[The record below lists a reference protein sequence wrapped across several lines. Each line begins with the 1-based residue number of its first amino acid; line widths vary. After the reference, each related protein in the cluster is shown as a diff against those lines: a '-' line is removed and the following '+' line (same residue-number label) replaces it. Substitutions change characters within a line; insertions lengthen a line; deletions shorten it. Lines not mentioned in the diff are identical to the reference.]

1 MLSAL
6 VDNTRTDKNT
16 THSYLDLYQE
26 LLSSR
31 KHSAKSVLEIG
42 IHRGG
47 STKLWYDFFPNATI
61 HALDI
66 LHLNEIPNDLKNNDR
81 IQLYTSTNAY
91 DETFFKKTF
100 IDKNLKF
107 DFMLDDGAHTLE
119 TQKEFIRLYSQLMT
133 DDGILIIEDV
143 QSWDWMT
150 VLVKQ
155 VPEILKP
162 YIMLYDFRGIKNQY
176 DDLVFV
182 IDKTRN
188 PNMLRYVQ
196 SFDIFDTLLARTVK
210 VPSDLFDIIEQK
222 FPYPNFKQI
231 RLLAEQNCNGTMDS
245 IYNNI
250 QQLTNQPKELIQKL
264 REFELQTEME
274 NTIPIMTNILRI
286 NDGDILVSDMYLSH
300 NEIRRLLDYHKINPN
315 TTLYVSPGGK
325 YNGSMWHK
333 LVQEYRILSHTGDN
347 YHSDILMAA
356 KYNILS
362 NHTVYHIFRIIEIF
376 FLTRNFEVSTFLR
389 KFRLMNPYIENSE
402 EWYTYEV
409 QISINIPLLIFMCH
423 KLAEI
428 LQKENRTTV
437 LFLTRDGCLLIKLF
451 SFIYP
456 QYKSVYLHSS
466 RIINLEYTDDYISY
480 LKANYN
486 KDTCLLF
493 DLHGVFNSG
502 RKMWQTFFGHFPRIF
517 IFDLTTIVDI
527 TDNITYI
534 TTSNP
539 HLEKL
544 NLDLCGCLID
554 YKNNKAIRMPPE
566 YDLHL
571 VSIAHKTVQQFIDY
585 TNNKQLLCDKLFKD
599 DKIWSNYYINYG
611 TPNIKNK
618 NYDDHNKTLTY
629 FANHYKTDKG
639 NQDGCAHY
647 YTIIYQEI
655 ISDIL
660 DKDPYKRVDLL
671 EIGLNRDNT
680 DSIPSLLMWNDYFT
694 TNINITGFDINPDF
708 YKFNKQY
715 KNIKI
720 YIGDQSNEEDLQQLK
735 YKEYDIIIDDGY
747 HASKHQQISFKTLW
761 SSVKSGG
768 YYIIENLHFQP
779 EKETCISTRMLFQ
792 LWQNNYWFTN
802 EYINKEDIDLIK
814 QQIKSIKFYD
824 SKSTN
829 CGNNTKNAFL
839 YVEKL

>member
-6 VDNTRTDKNT
+6 VDDTRTDKNT
-16 THSYLDLYQE
+16 AHSYLDLYQE

-31 KHSAKSVLEIG
+31 KNSAKSVLEVG
-42 IHRGG
+42 IHLGG
-47 STKLWYDFFPNATI
+47 SIKLWYDFFPNATI

-66 LHLNEIPNDLKNNDR
+66 LHLNEIADDLKNINR
-81 IQLYTSTNAY
+81 IQLYTSTNVY
-91 DETFFKKTF
+91 DETFLKKTF

-107 DFMLDDGAHTLE
+107 DFMLDDGPHTLE

-133 DDGILIIEDV
+133 DDGILIIEDI
-143 QSWDWMT
+143 QSWDCMT

-162 YIMLYDFRGIKNQY
+162 YIMLYDLRNKKNRY

-182 IDKTRN
+182 IDKKQN
-188 PNMLRYVQ
+188 PNTLKYVQ
-196 SFDIFDTLLARTVK
+196 SFDIFDTLLARTVV

-231 RLLAEQNCNGTMDS
+231 RLLAEKNCNGTMDG
-245 IYNNI
+245 IYSNI
-250 QQLTNQPKELIQKL
+250 QQLTNEPKEIIQIL
-264 REFELQTEME
+264 REFELQIEME
-274 NTIPIMTNILRI
+274 NTIPIMTNIVRI
-286 NDGDILVSDMYLSH
+286 NDGDILVSDMYLSPY
-300 NEIRRLLDYHKINPN
+300 EIRKLLDYHKINPN

-325 YNGSMWHK
+325 YNGSMWQK

-347 YHSDILMAA
+347 YHSDIQMAA
-356 KYNILS
+356 KYNIQG
-362 NHTVYHIFRIIEIF
+362 NHTKYHIFRVLETF

-389 KFRLMNPYIENSE
+389 KFRLMNPYKENSE
-402 EWYTYEV
+402 EWYTYEE
-409 QISINIPLLIFMCH
+409 QICINIPLLIFICH

-456 QYKSVYLHSS
+456 QYKSVHLHSS

-493 DLHGVFNSG
+493 DLHGSFNSG
-502 RKMWQTFFGHFPRIF
+502 KNMWQTNFGYLPRIF

-527 TDNITYI
+527 ADNITYI

-539 HLEKL
+539 FIENL
-544 NLDLCGCLID
+544 NLDFCGCLVD
-554 YKNNKAIRMPPE
+554 YKNNKAIRMPAG
-566 YDLHL
+566 YDLNL

-599 DKIWSNYYINYG
+599 DKLWSNYYINHG
-611 TPNIKNK
+611 SVSIKN
-618 NYDDHNKTLTY
+618 NNLQDNKTLT
-629 FANHYKTDKG
+629 FLANHYKTDKG
-639 NQDGCAHY
+639 NEYSCAHH

-660 DKDPYKRVDLL
+660 EKFPLKRIDLL
-671 EIGLNRDNT
+671 EIGLNCNNT
-680 DSIPSLLMWNDYFT
+680 DTIPSLLMWNDYFY
-694 TNINITGFDINPDF
+694 TNINITGFDINPNF
-708 YKFNKQY
+708 HKFNKQY
-715 KNIKI
+715 NNIKI
-720 YIGDQSNEEDLQQLK
+720 YIGDQSNKDDLQQLK
-735 YKEYDIIIDDGY
+735 HKEYDIIIDDGY

-768 YYIIENLHFQP
+768 YYIIENLHYQP
-779 EKETCISTRMLFQ
+779 EKETCILTRILFQ
-792 LWQNNYWFTN
+792 LWQNSYWFTS
-802 EYINKEDIDLIK
+802 EFINKQDIDLIK
-814 QQIKSIKFYD
+814 PQIKSIKFYD
-824 SKSTN
+824 SKSKSW
-829 CGNNTKNAFL
+829 GDNTRNAFV
-839 YVEKL
+839 YIEKL

>member
-6 VDNTRTDKNT
+6 VDDTRTDKNT
-16 THSYLDLYQE
+16 AHSYLDLYQE

-31 KHSAKSVLEIG
+31 KNSAKSVLEVG

-47 STKLWYDFFPNATI
+47 SIKLWYDFFPNATI

-66 LHLNEIPNDLKNNDR
+66 LHLNEIADDLKNINR

-107 DFMLDDGAHTLE
+107 DFMLDDGPHTLE

-143 QSWDWMT
+143 QSWDWMAI
-150 VLVKQ
+150 LVKQ

-162 YIMLYDFRGIKNQY
+162 YIMIYDLRDKKKQY

-182 IDKTRN
+182 IDKKRN
-188 PNMLRYVQ
+188 PCTLKYVQ

-231 RLLAEQNCNGTMDS
+231 RLLAEKNCNGTMDG
-245 IYNNI
+245 IYSNI
-250 QQLTNQPKELIQKL
+250 QQLTNEPKEIIQIL
-264 REFELQTEME
+264 REFELQIEME
-274 NTIPIMTNILRI
+274 NTIPIMTNIARI

-300 NEIRRLLDYHKINPN
+300 DEIRRLLDRHKINPN

-325 YNGSMWHK
+325 YNGSMWNK

-356 KYNILS
+356 KYNIPN
-362 NHTVYHIFRIIEIF
+362 NHTVYHMFRVLETF
-376 FLTRNFEVSTFLR
+376 FVTRNFEISTFLR
-389 KFRLMNPYIENSE
+389 KFRLMNPYKEKSD

-409 QISINIPLLIFMCH
+409 QICINIPILIFICH

-428 LQKENRTTV
+428 LEKENRTTV
-437 LFLTRDGCLLIKLF
+437 LFLSRDGCLLIKLF

-456 QYKSVYLHSS
+456 QYKAVYLHSS
-466 RIINLEYTDDYISY
+466 RIINLQFTDDYISY
-480 LKANYN
+480 LKENYN
-486 KDTCLLF
+486 KETCLLF
-493 DLHGVFNSG
+493 DLHGSFNSG
-502 RKMWQTFFGHFPRIF
+502 KNMWKIMFGHFPRIF
-517 IFDLTTIVDI
+517 IFDLRSIVDI
-527 TDNITYI
+527 ADNITYI

-539 HLEKL
+539 YIENL
-544 NLDLCGCLID
+544 NLDLCGCLVD
-554 YKNNKAIRMPPE
+554 YKNNKAIRMPVT
-566 YDLHL
+566 YDLNL
-571 VSIAHKTVQQFIDY
+571 VLIAHKTVQQFIDY
-585 TNNKQLLCDKLFKD
+585 TNNKQLLCSELFKD
-599 DKIWSNYYINYG
+599 DKIWTNYYINHCS
-611 TPNIKNK
+611 PNIL
-618 NYDDHNKTLTY
+618 NYSLDKHKTLT
-629 FANHYKTDKG
+629 FLANYYNLDKG
-639 NQDGCAHY
+639 SEYSCSHHY
-647 YTIIYQEI
+647 TVIYQEI

-660 DKDPYKRVDLL
+660 EKTPLKRVNLL

-680 DSIPSLLMWNDYFT
+680 DSIPSLLMWNDYFNK
-694 TNINITGFDINPDF
+694 NINITGFDKNPIF
-708 YKFNKQY
+708 QTFNSQY
-715 KNIKI
+715 NNIKI
-720 YIGDQSNEEDLQQLK
+720 YIGDQSNENDLGQLK

-761 SSVKSGG
+761 SSLKSCG
-768 YYIIENLHFQP
+768 YYIIEDLHYQP
-779 EKETCISTRMLFQ
+779 EKETCIPTRMLFQ
-792 LWQNNYWFTN
+792 LWQNGYWFSSEFINSN
-802 EYINKEDIDLIK
+802 EIDVIK
-814 QQIKSIKFYD
+814 PQIKSIKFYD
-824 SKSTN
+824 SKSKFW
-829 CGNNTKNAFL
+829 GDKIKNAFV
-839 YVEKL
+839 YIEKL